1 MESTYYRL
9 MGLTEDK
16 KDIQWSV
23 YSLQFIVCS
32 LQFTVCS
39 LQFAVYSLQ
48 FAVYSLLFTVCSLK
62 FTVYSLKLENS
73 SWSGPLGSETYT
85 PLVIAWEN

>member
-1 MESTYYRL
+1 

-32 LQFTVCS
+32 LQF
-39 LQFAVYSLQ
+39 AVYSLQ
-48 FAVYSLLFTVCSLK
+48 

-73 SWSGPLGSETYT
+73 SWSEPLGSETYT
-85 PLVIAWEN
+85 HLVFAWEN